1 MLIPTPGCC
10 GNIKAIRSA
19 LRGCAGDIIV
29 GAMRYL
35 SIKNRSILREMV
47 SADFKVRY
55 QASVLGY
62 LWSVLRPLF
71 LFVILYVVFTY
82 IFKIGKGVPHYPVYL
97 LLGIVMWNFFTE
109 STVIGM
115 GSVVSK
121 GDLIRKISIPRYLTV
136 LSSSASALINL
147 SINLVVV
154 IVFAFLNG
162 IGPDWRWALLP
173 LALLELFAFSTAL
186 AFFLSALYVKF
197 RDITYIWEVG
207 LQAAF
212 YATPVL
218 YPLSIVPSYLRTYFF
233 INPMAQI
240 IQDARYIFIP
250 QGTVTVWNTSP
261 WLAIVPIGIV
271 FLAIVLSRAYFKNQ
285 AKWFAENI

>member
-1 MLIPTPGCC
+1 
-10 GNIKAIRSA
+10 
-19 LRGCAGDIIV
+19 
-29 GAMRYL
+29 MRYL
-35 SIKNRSILREMV
+35 SVKNRSILREMV

-55 QASVLGY
+55 QSSALGY

-82 IFKIGKGVPHYPVYL
+82 VFKVGKGVPNYPVYL
-97 LLGIVMWNFFTE
+97 LLGIVLWNFFTE

-115 GSVVSK
+115 SAVVSK

-147 SINLVVV
+147 GINLVVV
-154 IVFAFLNG
+154 IVFALISG
-162 IGPDWRWALLP
+162 ISPTWHWLLLP
-173 LALLELFAFSTAL
+173 VVLFELFALSTSL

-218 YPLSIVPSYLRTYFF
+218 YPLTLVPEQYRQYIL

-240 IQDARYIFIP
+240 MQDARYVFVTQETITIWHAAPLWFGLIP
-250 QGTVTVWNTSP
+250 V
-261 WLAIVPIGIV
+261 AIVLSFI
-271 FLAIVLSRAYFKNQ
+271 FLSRAYFKNQ
-285 AKWFAENI
+285 ARLFAENI

>member
-1 MLIPTPGCC
+1 
-10 GNIKAIRSA
+10 
-19 LRGCAGDIIV
+19 
-29 GAMRYL
+29 
-35 SIKNRSILREMV
+35 MV

-55 QASVLGY
+55 QSSVLGY

-71 LFVILYVVFTY
+71 LFAILYVVFTY
-82 IFKIGKGVPHYPVYL
+82 IFKVGKGVPHYPVYL

-109 STVIGM
+109 STIIGM
-115 GSVVSK
+115 GSVVGK

-136 LSSSASALINL
+136 FSSSVSALINL
-147 SINLVVV
+147 SINLLVVV
-154 IVFAFLNG
+154 VFALFNG
-162 IGPDWRWALLP
+162 VDPTWRWLFLP
-173 LALLELFAFSTAL
+173 LILLELFAFSTAL

-218 YPLSIVPSYLRTYFF
+218 YPLTIIPVQYREYFF

-240 IQDARYIFIP
+240 LQDARYVF
-250 QGTVTVWNTSP
+250 VTQTTLTAWNTARLWIAIIP
-261 WLAIVPIGIV
+261 IVIVILAMY
-271 FLAIVLSRAYFKNQ
+271 FSRLYFRKQ
-285 AKWFAENI
+285 ARWFAENV